1 MIAEGIIFD
10 IPFDMSSYSREDILK
25 RFTPYKNTS
34 KWSNER
40 IDKTSENID
49 LNLERDLVIAEDMK
63 IRKYTPDSIG
73 ILANLYLTTGIF
85 DIACPKLCRV
95 DMLNSGA
102 LLQSYPYF
110 PDNKEYSDKIENT
123 IEEIGRVSLFLLET
137 LGPSQLEEWKKRVCE
152 YTKIFISFVDRD
164 SFGDIGNRKIVKRIY
179 KRIV

>member
-1 MIAEGIIFD
+1 
-10 IPFDMSSYSREDILK
+10 
-25 RFTPYKNTS
+25 
-34 KWSNER
+34 
-40 IDKTSENID
+40 
-49 LNLERDLVIAEDMK
+49 
-63 IRKYTPDSIG
+63 
-73 ILANLYLTTGIF
+73 
-85 DIACPKLCRV
+85 
-95 DMLNSGA
+95 MLNSGA

-137 LGPSQLEEWKKRVCE
+137 LGPSQLEEWKKRICE